1 MKILV
6 RNLARATSEDNLC
19 ALFESFGVV
28 QSCNLVL
35 DKDSGVSKGFGFVE
49 MPKAGAA
56 KAAIKAL
63 NNTMVDGVKIRVKL
77 AQVKAAAVRQ
87 SPLTPS

>member
-6 RNLARATSEDNLC
+6 RNLARATTEENLS
-19 ALFESFGVV
+19 ALFAAFGDV
-28 QSCNLVL
+28 QFCNLVL
-35 DKDSGVSKGFGFVE
+35 DAHSGVSKGFGFVE

-56 KAAIKAL
+56 KAAIQAL
-63 NNTMVDGVKIRVKL
+63 NNTMLDGVKIRVKL
-77 AQVKAAAVRQ
+77 AQAKTAAAPQ